1 MISGKVNDQTKWW
14 TAREQLHH
22 LAMKSY
28 NELSVNQI
36 LLHISK
42 SRHEIGH
49 VVSDSKSQYFLS
61 KTEERLG
68 PFPTVM
74 DYIPQ

>member
-1 MISGKVNDQTKWW
+1 MNEQTRRW

-22 LAMKSY
+22 LAMKIY
-28 NELSVNQI
+28 TELSVNQI
-36 LLHISK
+36 LLCISK

-49 VVSDSKSQYFLS
+49 VVSDIKSQYFLS
-61 KTEERLG
+61 KTEERLDL
-68 PFPTVM
+68 FPTVM